1 MTDTPHPEPWL
12 DELYQQ
18 TARHLEQVARLQDEL
33 SSLYGEAHAAE
44 GRVRVRVNA
53 AGRPTALTLEP
64 TATSLPAPAL
74 AAAILRAVDDAAAH
88 AGERLVTLVGS
99 LVPSAELDAMLAG
112 RPTEADRVAVREE
125 LDALRPDGGA

>member
-1 MTDTPHPEPWL
+1 MTDPASDPWL
-12 DELYQQ
+12 DSLRREAAQ
-18 TARHLEQVARLQDEL
+18 RLEEVAQLQDDL
-33 SSLYGEAHAAE
+33 SSLYAEAHTAE

-74 AAAILRAVDDAAAH
+74 AAAILRAVDDAAAQ
-88 AGERLVTLVGS
+88 ARKRLATLVGS

-112 RPTEADRVAVREE
+112 RPTEADRFAVRDE
-125 LDALRPDGGA
+125 LDALRPDQR